1 MMRLRGL
8 KPLLFPLLEWE
19 RGFAR
24 NEDCAERAFADG
36 TLQLIAEEAA
46 ALGVVRL
53 AIITAPNKQELCGIF
68 GAFPELVQNLEA
80 RVLRAQSERVQR
92 ANSLLNPNAVEQ

>member
-68 GAFPELVQNLEA
+68 GELVQNLEA